1 MKSCNV
7 AIQTSLAVLF
17 ISKDFE
23 KGNVT
28 LGCFATSDN
37 FLAELLDRY
46 IYFTGSSK

>member
-23 KGNVT
+23 KRNVT
-28 LGCFATSDN
+28 FWRLSSFTTSDN
-37 FLAELLDRY
+37 FLAELLID
-46 IYFTGSSK
+46 IFIS